1 MEGWIKIHRKI
12 VEHEIWNDVTTFR
25 LFMLLLLKA
34 AYQDFTYKG
43 LRLERGQFIRSYS
56 KLAEDLSYKEG
67 RGYKVVS
74 KNTIYKSIKKLIE
87 SGMVTV
93 RETEL
98 GTLFTIVNYEE
109 YQQFDDF
116 QKVNGERL
124 TERTVNEVGTNGE
137 QEKEYIRN
145 IRIKDIVD
153 YLNLKAK
160 TNYKHTA
167 KKTQS
172 LIKAR
177 VNDGFTLEDF
187 KKVIDIKTS
196 QWLGDPKMNKYLRP
210 ETLFG
215 TKFESYLNE
224 KGVSNKQ
231 SQPELPT
238 IHPKF
243 DFDLSRGE
251 G

>member
-34 AYQDFTYKG
+34 AYQDFNYKG
-43 LRLERGQFIRSYS
+43 IELKKGQFIRSYS
-56 KLAEDLSYKEG
+56 KLAEDLTYREG
-67 RGYKVVS
+67 RGQKNVS
-74 KNTIYKSIKKLIE
+74 KSTVFKSIKKLIE
-87 SGMVTV
+87 NGMVTV
-93 RETEL
+93 QETEL

-109 YQQFDDF
+109 YQQFDEL
-116 QKVNGERL
+116 KNANGERL
-124 TERTVNEVGTNGE
+124 TERSGNEIGTNGE

-145 IRIKDIVD
+145 IRIKDIVE

-160 TNYKHTA
+160 TNYKPSA
-167 KKTQS
+167 KKTQT

-177 VNDGFTLEDF
+177 ANEGFTFDDF
-187 KKVIDIKTS
+187 KKVIDIKSS
-196 QWLGDPKMNKYLRP
+196 QWLENPKMNMYLRP

-224 KGVSNKQ
+224 KVASNNEPIQ
-231 SQPELPT
+231 QTGPT
-238 IHPKF
+238 THRKF

-251 G
+251 